1 MISSNDKTP
10 INISN
15 FLLMFIV
22 HQQSASADIQE
33 AGGPSHHQQHF
44 STGVLQHSSTENRE
58 SEEKN
63 GHSDAMQL
71 CRHRTTTFYRTSAS
85 TEIASITHG
94 KKMPYP

>member
-1 MISSNDKTP
+1 
-10 INISN
+10 
-15 FLLMFIV
+15 MFIV

-44 STGVLQHSSTENRE
+44 ATGVLQHSSTENRE

-71 CRHRTTTFYRTSAS
+71 CRHRTTTFHRTSAS